1 MHLAREVAFG
11 LLGLVLCA
19 GMWVSSR
26 IPRSLALYCTIAWLM
41 TASLPFWRS
50 QPRYSLALFP
60 AVLLVSDLTQRFPR
74 ARPAMLGASA
84 ILMCAGTWIFAQGR
98 WLG

>member
-1 MHLAREVAFG
+1 V
-11 LLGLVLCA
+11 LGLALCA
-19 GMWVSSR
+19 GMWMSSR

-60 AVLLVSDLTQRFPR
+60 VVLLVADLTERFPR
-74 ARPAMLGASA
+74 ARPAMLGA
-84 ILMCAGTWIFAQGR
+84 IGLLMCAGTWIFALGR